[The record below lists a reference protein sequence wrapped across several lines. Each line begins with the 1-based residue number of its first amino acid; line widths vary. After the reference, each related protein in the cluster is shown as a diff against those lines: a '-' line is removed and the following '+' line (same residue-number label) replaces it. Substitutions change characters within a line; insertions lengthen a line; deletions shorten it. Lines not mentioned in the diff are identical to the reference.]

1 MMLIFGRRKPL
12 VASVLLLAACGYSF
26 AGKEFLAGPR
36 EQIVPNQ
43 LLVGLQPG
51 ADINQIVGALAPQAV
66 ATLISS
72 QQNTYLLK
80 LPPGTQAV
88 VSQLLAANPMVNYVE
103 PNRIRATA
111 VAPPN
116 DSMLSQ
122 QWNLTTVQAL
132 QAWNYFPDQYLTAA
146 IAGSTRVK
154 VAILDSGADCT
165 HPDFMN
171 AGGTSTD
178 SAHGGQL
185 LWASSSA
192 IQATTISSPV
202 CPWEDDFGHGTHVA
216 GIVAAA
222 TNNATGVASLGFPL
236 QLIIIKTSDE
246 NGNATD
252 SQIAQGITAAINAGA
267 QVICMSLGS
276 AGYSQTLQ
284 TAIDTA
290 WQHNILTI
298 AAAGDTGNASLFYPG
313 AGNHVLGV
321 GATDDTNTVASFST
335 YGEWVKIAA
344 PGVNILSTLPTY
356 GSSLGVNYGSLEG
369 TSMAAPHVAALGGLL
384 FAAYPGISAASVAQR
399 IQQTAQSPNTVWS
412 EYIGYGVIDAGAALG
427 NIPGP
432 FTQGSLTGQVV
443 DSNNN
448 PITGAVVTAGT
459 QSYTTALDPITGSE
473 NGLFRIN
480 LSPGAYPITVTA
492 TGHSTVTTQGVVV
505 AGADTMLT
513 IQMDVSSGEFT
524 GTVTYNGVGVAG
536 AVVEA
541 VSKSSS
547 LILGTAVTGSSGG
560 YTLYAQPGS
569 YTLTAS
575 APNYINTTSSSQSLS
590 ANGTVTVNLALS
602 ALGNISGTVTDVNGV
617 PVANAHIDFAGA
629 SFSGGAVTGSGG
641 SFSTFGIPAGV
652 YTVTASASGYG
663 SVSISGVT
671 VTTNI
676 STTVNLRFST
686 GVALATGLL
695 GDWPFSEGSGNVAYD
710 HSGNGYNAALSNI
723 TWTTGL
729 LFPYALTFNVSR
741 SYGLTPAIPF
751 TGAFSASV
759 WVNSANSQNASS
771 GLVQTESTPGWFLGV
786 DQTGT
791 MYKFIVNG
799 AAGSTGTCGF
809 EWGCAQ
815 GGTIASGWHLV
826 TATYDGASAILYV
839 DGVMV
844 ASDTFT
850 STSVTSVLQIGLN
863 WSGAMQSL
871 LLYSR
876 ALTASEV
883 STLFIQG
890 STANLSL
897 LKMVDSS
904 AVTEGS
910 SIGYTLAASNT
921 GPSTAASATLSDVLP
936 TGTGIGWTISPAYIG
951 PGTCSIASGVLNCS
965 FGNLSP
971 GGRASVHITS
981 ATTAASC
988 GWYSNTASMS
998 ANNASSVQASATT
1011 MVQCSQTID
1020 FGTLPER
1027 VYGARPFAINATAS
1041 SGLPVSF
1048 SSLTPSVCTVSVSGA
1063 TVTLLSGGTCTI
1075 QATQEGNSIYS
1086 AAQPVNQSFTVTP
1099 AGQTI
1104 TFGPL
1109 QSQVFGTATLNISAT
1124 ASSGLAVSFNSL
1136 TTSVCTVSGGT
1147 VTLVSVGTCT
1157 IQATQAGNADW
1168 AAATAI
1174 NQSFSVTQGSQT
1186 ITFGSLQS
1194 QAFGTAP
1201 FTVSAAASSGLA
1213 VSFNSLTTSV
1223 CTVSNATVTLVAV
1236 GTCTIQAAQPG
1247 NTNWTAAPSVNQSF
1261 SVTQGSQTITFG
1273 PLQSQAFGTAP
1284 FTVSAT
1290 ASSGLAVSFNSQTTS
1305 VCTVS
1310 NAAVT
1315 LVAAGTCTIQ
1325 AAQAGNTNW
1334 SAAPSVNQSFSV
1346 TQGSQTI
1353 AFGPLQSQAFGTAP
1367 FTVSATASSGLPVS
1381 FNSQTASVCA
1391 VSGSTVT
1398 LASVG
1403 TCTIQATQAGNTNW
1417 AAATSVNQSFSVT
1430 QGSQTIV
1437 FGSLQSQAFG
1447 TPFTLSATA
1456 SSGLPVSFNSQT
1468 TSVCTVSGS
1477 TVTLASVGTCTIQA
1491 TQAGNTNWAAATSVN
1506 QSFSVTQG
1514 SQTIAFGSLQ
1524 SQAFGTPSFAVSATA
1539 SSGLPVSFNSQ
1550 TGAVCAVS
1558 GATVL
1563 LVAVG
1568 TCTIQATQA
1577 GNTNWAAATSV
1588 NQSFA
1593 VTPGSQTITFGS
1605 LPSEVYGSGT
1615 FAVSAGASSGL
1626 AVSFNSQTGT
1636 VCTVSGSTV
1645 TLAAV
1650 GTCTIQATQPGN
1662 TNWAAATPV
1671 NQSFAVMQASQTI
1684 TFGSLP
1690 SQAYG
1695 SPSFTV
1701 SATASSGL
1709 PVSFNSQSTPVC
1721 TVSGG
1726 TVTLVSVGTCTIQA
1740 TQPGNTNWAAATSV
1754 NQSFAVTQASQAITF
1769 GSLPSQAYGSP
1780 SFAVSATASSGLP
1793 VSFNSQSTPVCTVSG
1808 GTVTLVSV
1816 GTCTIQA
1823 AQPGNTNWAAA
1834 TSVNQSFA
1842 VTQAS
1847 QAITFGSLP
1856 SQAYGSP
1863 SFTVSAAASSGLPV
1877 SFNSQSTP
1885 VCTVSGGTVTLVSV
1899 GTCTIQATQ
1908 AGNANYSQA
1917 SAVNQSFNVTQA
1929 TQTIAFGALSNQS
1942 LGTGPFTVSATAS
1955 SGLTVS
1961 FSSLTASVCTVSAAT
1976 VTLAAAGTCTIQA
1989 TQAGNAG
1996 YSAAAPVNQSF
2007 TVTTGIAIAGVTNL
2021 KFPNTIVGK
2030 SSAVQTFTLQNSGNT
2045 FLTIASIAPAGPD
2058 AANYQYTADA
2068 VHPCP
2073 ISPATLGAGAAC
2085 TLDVAF
2091 VPVSPGSHNNAQIA
2105 IVDNSGNGV
2114 GTTQSIGLAGTGIVL
2129 SSIAVNAGSSSLV
2142 YGNTEQFTATGTY
2155 SDGSTATLTSQVT
2168 WSSSAT
2174 GVAAIAT
2181 SGLATAVAA
2190 GQTNIT
2196 AALSGV
2202 TSNNFQLTVF
2212 NGTPA
2217 SIAAASG
2224 SGQSASVSTAF
2235 AGALEALVKDG
2246 GGDPVPNASVT
2257 FTAPSSGAGATFA
2270 NGLTTCSA
2278 TTNSS
2283 GIATSLAL
2291 TANATVGSFS
2301 VTAGVTGVAT
2311 GASFSLTN
2319 VKASSLTVT
2328 EQPVGTFIQGQSE
2341 SYDVI
2346 VGNAANA
2353 GPTSGPV
2360 TVTITLPAGFTLTG
2374 LNGGPTWNCNVATA
2388 SCTTNAVLN
2397 PGSAYPQIVV
2407 TVSVGNNAPGS
2418 ASLGVTVVNG
2428 SNQITFSGSLTIVS
2442 ACNVTLG
2449 GSATVADVQ
2458 REINEALG
2466 LMAPLNDL
2474 NGDGKVNVLDVQIV
2488 LNAAMGM
2495 GCSAS

>member
-1367 FTVSATASSGLPVS
+1367 FTVSATASSGLPAS
-1381 FNSQTASVCA
+1381 FNSQTTSVCT

-1437 FGSLQSQAFG
+1437 FGSLQSQTFG

-1740 TQPGNTNWAAATSV
+1740 T
-1754 NQSFAVTQASQAITF
+1754 
-1769 GSLPSQAYGSP
+1769 
-1780 SFAVSATASSGLP
+1780 
-1793 VSFNSQSTPVCTVSG
+1793 
-1808 GTVTLVSV
+1808 
-1816 GTCTIQA
+1816 
-1823 AQPGNTNWAAA
+1823 QPGNTNWAAA